1 MFLRSA
7 QAAPDF
13 VHGSLQALVLRR
25 APDLPQKTALV
36 DGASGRSFTYAELVA
51 GIRSV
56 AGSLAARGFRK
67 GEVFAIACL
76 NCAEFVLAFHAVG
89 LLGGVVTTLNPVYT
103 ADEMAQQLRDSGAT
117 RLLAA
122 GAILPKALEAAAAAG
137 IREIY
142 VTEDG
147 DGAESFASLEEGG
160 HAVPVVVLDP
170 HIDLMALPYSSG
182 TTGLAKGVMLTHANL
197 GANVLQSVACG
208 LREDDVILGILPL
221 FHIFGMNVM
230 MNTGFAVGA
239 TLVLLP
245 RFDLEAF
252 LEAIQRHRATYVFLV
267 PPVLLALAKHP
278 LVAKYDLSS
287 LNRLL
292 SGAAPLGE
300 ALAREVEARIGCAV
314 LQGYGLT
321 ETSPV
326 ALVSRLDGST
336 PKGSVGAPVAGT
348 ECRLVDL
355 ETGAAAAP
363 GARGELWIRGPQVM
377 QGYLNRPEDTAAAID
392 AEGWFRTGDIARV
405 DPDGCVF
412 VVDRLKELIKVKGLQ
427 VAPAELEALLLTHPA
442 VADAAVIP
450 IPDAKAGER
459 PKAIVVLRAGQAP
472 DAEGLL
478 AFVAE
483 RVAPHK
489 RIVEIAFTDQIPK
502 SPSGKI
508 LRRELLVLERA
519 RSNAPAD
526 EG

>member
-1 MFLRSA
+1 
-7 QAAPDF
+7 
-13 VHGSLQALVLRR
+13 
-25 APDLPQKTALV
+25 
-36 DGASGRSFTYAELVA
+36 VA
-51 GIRSV
+51 G
-56 AGSLAARGFRK
+56 GLAARGFRK

-89 LLGGVVTTLNPVYT
+89 LLGGVVTTLNPAYT

-122 GAILPKALEAAAAAG
+122 VAILPRALEAAAAVG

-142 VTEDG
+142 ATEAG
-147 DGAESFASLEEGG
+147 DGAEPFANLEESG
-160 HAVPVVVLDP
+160 HAVPMVVLDP
-170 HIDLMALPYSSG
+170 HNDLMALPYSSG

-208 LREDDVILGILPL
+208 LREADVILGILPL
-221 FHIFGMNVM
+221 FHIFGLNVM
-230 MNTGFAVGA
+230 MNTGLAAGA

-287 LNRLL
+287 LDRLL

-336 PKGSVGAPVAGT
+336 PKGSVGTPVAGT

-355 ETGAAAAP
+355 ETGVGAAP
-363 GARGELWIRGPQVM
+363 GARGELWIRGPQIM
-377 QGYLNRPEDTAAAID
+377 QGYLNRPEETAVAID

-405 DPDGCVF
+405 DADGCVF

-450 IPDAKAGER
+450 IPDEKAGER
-459 PKAIVVLRAGQAP
+459 PKAFVVLRAGQVP
-472 DAEGLL
+472 DAAGIL

-489 RIVEIAFTDQIPK
+489 RIVEVAFMDQIPK

-519 RSNAPAD
+519 RSGAPAD